1 MQKRIASRCNDA
13 AWNLIEKPDL
23 AASECL
29 ALVRLAG
36 TASFHWSEIGTAGN
50 IAHAELLLSWALA
63 RAGAAALAVDAAGR
77 ALRYFTE
84 TPSKDWE
91 RAFAHAAMAASLH
104 CAGDQE
110 GHRRHYNEAQ
120 QLQSKLAPGD
130 LKLFQAAFSKRA
142 ATVNCCGGSAL
153 LTETPPSNGP
163 DARRS
168 GR

>member
-1 MQKRIASRCNDA
+1 MSDASPSSADMHKRIASQCNDA
-13 AWNLIEKPDL
+13 AWDLIEKPEL
-23 AASECL
+23 TASECC

-36 TASFHWSEIGTAGN
+36 TASHHWSEIGTAGN

-130 LKLFQAAFSKRA
+130 LKLFQAAFRN
-142 ATVNCCGGSAL
+142 V
-153 LTETPPSNGP
+153 PRP
-163 DARRS
+163 
-168 GR
+168 